1 MKPDSEVEERGSEH
15 EPQVRD
21 RDKMKRR
28 LAGASLVAAG
38 AAVLAA
44 EARLGLGTAPAPAPA
59 APGASPGTGT
69 QQAGTRASGSTA
81 GGTGLAGGTTS
92 LRGDFKI
99 EEVGR
104 APYTTPFIVPLPMPK
119 IAEPV
124 SGLSPE
130 PEKYPVE
137 GEAGRL
143 PHQAWDRFPPQKF
156 YHVKVEEKDHEF
168 HPELP
173 KQKIW
178 GYGGITPGLTFV
190 VKYGEP
196 ILVRFEN
203 ELPLDHVGYGT
214 PEISTHLHN
223 GHTPSESDGFPGD
236 YYSERKCGSTLS
248 RPGKFKDHH
257 YPNICSNVDAF
268 PDTGGNHALALGTL
282 WYHDHRMEF
291 TAPNVYRGLAGF
303 YLIFD
308 ELDSDD
314 EYDEHEG
321 ALGLPSGVGKY
332 DIPLVFQD
340 RRFDSGGYLYFDQF
354 DPEGIVGDKFLV
366 NGKVQPFFS
375 VERRKYRFRM
385 LNGSSLRFYEFY
397 LVYQGIDQ
405 KFHQIGNDGNLL
417 PAPVLTS
424 KLRLGVAE
432 RGDLIVDF
440 AQYPLGARLYI
451 VNKLEHLDGRGPTGR
466 ILNPG
471 TQIMRIDVDREPATP
486 DHSRLPATLRPLPKI
501 DTSKVRTVRRWDFGR
516 LNNMWTVNDL
526 LFDETKPAALIKR
539 GVEEIWELRGKGSW
553 SHPVHIH
560 FEEMRIISRNGLPPP
575 PHEAGRKD
583 VFVLSPGETVRILVC
598 FRDFVGKYVMHCH
611 NTIHEDHHMM
621 VRFDVVP

>member
-1 MKPDSEVEERGSEH
+1 MKPDEGNQNDDTRILA
-15 EPQVRD
+15 R
-21 RDKMKRR
+21 RR
-28 LAGASLVAAG
+28 LAGASIVAAG
-38 AAVLAA
+38 AAAFAA
-44 EARLGLGTAPAPAPA
+44 ETRLGLFDAAPA
-59 APGASPGTGT
+59 APAAGGPALPPAASTGAAKAVAAGAAPGSPVAS
-69 QQAGTRASGSTA
+69 AGTTTGATTFKTA
-81 GGTGLAGGTTS
+81 
-92 LRGDFKI
+92 
-99 EEVGR
+99 EVGR
-104 APYTTPFIVPLPMPK
+104 APYTTPFVVPLPMPPIK
-119 IAEPV
+119 EPV

-130 PEKYPVE
+130 PGEYPDEK
-137 GEAGRL
+137 EAGRL
-143 PHQAWDRFPPQKF
+143 PHQAWSRFPPQKF
-156 YHVKVEEKDHEF
+156 YYLKVEEKDHEF

-178 GYGGITPGLTFV
+178 GYDGITPGPTFV

-196 ILVRFEN
+196 VLVRIEN
-203 ELPLDHVGYGT
+203 ALPLDHVGYGT

-257 YPNICSNVDAF
+257 YPNVCSNF
-268 PDTGGNHALALGTL
+268 TGYPDTGGDHNLALGTL

-308 ELDSDD
+308 ELDCDN
-314 EYDEHEG
+314 ENDEHEG
-321 ALGLPSGVGKY
+321 ALRLPSGVGKY

-340 RRFDSGGYLYFDQF
+340 RRFDSGGYLYFDQL

-385 LNGSSLRFYEFY
+385 LNGSPLRFYEFY
-397 LVYQGIDQ
+397 LVYQGVDQ
-405 KFHQIGNDGNLL
+405 SFLQIGNDGNLL
-417 PAPVLTS
+417 PAPVTTT

-432 RGDLIVDF
+432 RGDLVLDF
-440 AQYPLGARLYI
+440 SRYPLGSKLYI

-466 ILNPG
+466 ILSPG
-471 TQIMRIDVDREPATP
+471 TQIMRIDVDREPASP
-486 DHSRLPATLRPLPKI
+486 DPSRVPAVLRPLPPVDLRK
-501 DTSKVRTVRRWDFGR
+501 SRPERRFDFGR
-516 LNNMWTVNDL
+516 LNNMWTVNDK
-526 LFDETKPAALIKR
+526 LFDETKPIVSVKR
-539 GVEEIWELRGKGSW
+539 GVEEIWTLRGKGSW

-560 FEEMRIISRNGLPPP
+560 FEEMRILSRNGRPPP

-583 VFVLSPGETVRILVC
+583 VFVLSPGEEVRILVC

-621 VRFDVVP
+621 ARFDVVP

>member
-1 MKPDSEVEERGSEH
+1 MEASDEATK
-15 EPQVRD
+15 
-21 RDKMKRR
+21 KTRR
-28 LAGASLVAAG
+28 WLVSAGLVAAG
-38 AAVLAA
+38 TAVLA
-44 EARLGLGTAPAPAPA
+44 RSRDPGDDDDSPAPAPAPA
-59 APGASPGTGT
+59 GAA
-69 QQAGTRASGSTA
+69 AGAA
-81 GGTGLAGGTTS
+81 VAGGTTVNTVQAAPTLS
-92 LRGDFKI
+92 RGDFKI
-99 EEVGR
+99 EDVGR
-104 APYTTPFIVPLPMPK
+104 APYTTPFVVPLPMPVIK
-119 IAEPV
+119 EPV

-130 PEKYPVE
+130 PGPMAGEE
-137 GEAGRL
+137 EAGRM
-143 PHQAWDRFPPQKF
+143 PHQAWDRCPPQKF
-156 YHVKVEEKDHEF
+156 YYMRVEEKDHEF

-178 GYGGITPGLTFV
+178 GYDGILPGPCFV
-190 VKYGEP
+190 ARYGEP
-196 ILVRFEN
+196 ILVRIEN
-203 ELPLDHVGYGT
+203 ALPRDHVGFGT

-236 YYSERKCGSTLS
+236 YYSESKCGSTLS
-248 RPGKFKDHH
+248 RPGKYKDHH
-257 YPNICSNVDAF
+257 YPNVCSNFDGYPA
-268 PDTGGNHALALGTL
+268 TYGNRMMALGTL

-308 ELDSDD
+308 ETDSCD
-314 EYDEHEG
+314 EYDKNEG
-321 ALGLPSGVGKY
+321 ALCLPAGVGTY

-340 RRFDSGGYLYFDQF
+340 KRFDSGGYLYFDQL
-354 DPEGIVGDKFLV
+354 DPEGTVGDKFCV
-366 NGKVQPFFS
+366 NGKIQPFFS

-397 LVYQGIDQ
+397 LVYNGADQ
-405 KFHQIGNDGNLL
+405 EFHQIGNDGNLL
-417 PAPVLTS
+417 PAPVKTT

-440 AQYPLGARLYI
+440 SSYPLGSKLYI

-471 TQIMRIDVDREPATP
+471 TQIMRIDVDREPSSP
-486 DHSRLPATLRPLPKI
+486 DHSKLPSVLRALPPI
-501 DTSKVRTVRRWDFGR
+501 DLKKSRPERRWDFGR
-516 LNNMWTVNDL
+516 LNNMWTVNDQ
-526 LFDETKPAALIKR
+526 LFDETKPAAVIKR
-539 GVEEIWELRGKGSW
+539 GVEEIWTLRGKGSW

-560 FEEMRIISRNGLPPP
+560 FEEMRILSRNGRPPQ

-583 VFVLSPGETVRILVC
+583 VFVLSPGEEVRILVC

>member
-1 MKPDSEVEERGSEH
+1 MEALDEATK
-15 EPQVRD
+15 
-21 RDKMKRR
+21 KTRR
-28 LAGASLVAAG
+28 WLVTSGLAAAG
-38 AAVLAA
+38 AAVLA
-44 EARLGLGTAPAPAPA
+44 RGRDGDDDDRAPVAVPA
-59 APGASPGTGT
+59 APA
-69 QQAGTRASGSTA
+69 GSTA
-81 GGTGLAGGTTS
+81 TAAGGAIATVQATPAAS
-92 LRGDFKI
+92 RGDFKI
-99 EEVGR
+99 EDVGR
-104 APYTTPFIVPLPMPK
+104 APYTTPFVVALPMPV

-130 PEKYPVE
+130 PGPLPGKD
-137 GEAGRL
+137 EAGRL

-156 YHVKVEEKDHEF
+156 YSMKVEEKDHEF

-173 KQKIW
+173 TQKIW
-178 GYGGITPGLTFV
+178 GYDGILPGPCFV
-190 VKYGEP
+190 AKYGEA
-196 ILVRFEN
+196 ILVRIEN
-203 ELPLDHVGYGT
+203 ALPPDHVGFGT

-248 RPGKFKDHH
+248 RPGKYKDHH
-257 YPNICSNVDAF
+257 YPNVCSNVDDYPA
-268 PDTGGNHALALGTL
+268 TAGNRQLALGTL

-308 ELDSDD
+308 ELDSCD
-314 EYDEHEG
+314 EYDSNEG
-321 ALGLPSGVGKY
+321 AFCLPAGVGKY

-340 RRFDSGGYLYFDQF
+340 KRFDSGGYLYFDQL
-354 DPEGIVGDKFLV
+354 DPEGMVGDKFCV
-366 NGKVQPFFS
+366 NGKIQPFFS

-397 LVYQGIDQ
+397 LVHNGADQ
-405 KFHQIGNDGNLL
+405 EFHQIGNDGNLL
-417 PAPVLTS
+417 PWPVKTT

-432 RGDLIVDF
+432 RGDLVVDF
-440 AQYPLGARLYI
+440 SKYPIGSKLYI
-451 VNKLEHLDGRGPTGR
+451 VNRLEHLDGRGPTGR

-471 TQIMRIDVDREPATP
+471 TQIMRIDVDREASSP
-486 DHSRLPATLRPLPKI
+486 DHSKLPGVLRALPPI
-501 DTSKVRTVRRWDFGR
+501 DLKKPRPERRWDFGR
-516 LNNMWTVNDL
+516 LNNMWTVNDQ
-526 LFDETKPAALIKR
+526 LFDESKPAAVIKR
-539 GVEEIWELRGKGSW
+539 GVEEIWTLRGKGSW

-560 FEEMRIISRNGLPPP
+560 FEEMRILSRNGKAPL

-583 VFVLSPGETVRILVC
+583 VFVLSPGEEVRILVC